1 MVLGCPTA
9 NERLRRLPASRTVGV
24 GSNGVFR
31 RGSMKISPFLVSTP
45 GISSKNDILEV
56 LVRFAVAERCGKI
69 LLREIMGLIRE
80 GSRSHGPSHSPPYL
94 VCLSKTTYHV
104 GQLDHVQPPY
114 LSSLLS
120 AVFSSPTSPFPFPP
134 FFPLSMVPSLG
145 MTCSSSQR
153 KGTGGP
159 T

>member
-1 MVLGCPTA
+1 MA
-9 NERLRRLPASRTVGV
+9 RLTHHPI
-24 GSNGVFR
+24 SN
-31 RGSMKISPFLVSTP
+31 
-45 GISSKNDILEV
+45 
-56 LVRFAVAERCGKI
+56 
-69 LLREIMGLIRE
+69 
-80 GSRSHGPSHSPPYL
+80 
-94 VCLSKTTYHV
+94 LSKTTYHV

-145 MTCSSSQR
+145 MTCSSQQKR

-159 T
+159 NLAPQETHSKAIGSAPAPRVALGPLTMGFFSSEETMTSQKARLASKR